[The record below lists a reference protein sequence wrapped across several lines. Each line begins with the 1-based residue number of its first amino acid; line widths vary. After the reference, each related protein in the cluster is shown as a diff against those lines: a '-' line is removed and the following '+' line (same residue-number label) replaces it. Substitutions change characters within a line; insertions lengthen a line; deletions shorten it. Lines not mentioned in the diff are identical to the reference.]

1 MDVLHAPW
9 RIDYILAPKQVA
21 GPGEPSLFTRI
32 AQSSDDVANHV
43 IARSKSCYAVLNT
56 FPYNGGHVMVVPY
69 RQTAGLD
76 ELSDEEMLDL
86 MRLLRRCQAALTE
99 TMRPQGFNVG
109 INLGQVAGAG
119 IVEHLH
125 VHIVPRWNGDM
136 NFMPVIAGTNV
147 VPEALADTAA
157 KLRAALNRS
166 A

>member
-1 MDVLHAPW
+1 
-9 RIDYILAPKQVA
+9 
-21 GPGEPSLFTRI
+21 
-32 AQSSDDVANHV
+32 
-43 IARSKSCYAVLNT
+43 
-56 FPYNGGHVMVVPY
+56 MVVPY

-125 VHIVPRWNGDM
+125 VHLVPRWNGDM